1 MASAA
6 LFDLLPD
13 FGAASTR
20 AMAPVAGRDGAPPP
34 ASEPPIDIDVM
45 VARAVAEAEA
55 ALEQRLAE
63 AHETELETLRQAH
76 AEEARAFLESLGEDV
91 GKTIATRVY
100 EMEAHVADRLGEA
113 VARIVGNLLGQDLLK
128 RSLDALAASI
138 RESLGD
144 SDAMRIGVSGPQ
156 SMFEALSTALGP
168 YGAHLD
174 FVEAPGFD
182 LTVTIDD
189 AVLETRMAEWAG
201 LFTEVLS

>member
-20 AMAPVAGRDGAPPP
+20 AMAPVAGRDCAPPQ
-34 ASEPPIDIDVM
+34 ASEPPIDIDAM

-63 AHETELETLRQAH
+63 AHETELEMLRQAH
-76 AEEARAFLESLGEDV
+76 AAEARAFLESLGEDV
-91 GKTIATRVY
+91 GKTIATRVD

-138 RESLGD
+138 RESL
-144 SDAMRIGVSGPQ
+144 V
-156 SMFEALSTALGP
+156 FEALSTALGP